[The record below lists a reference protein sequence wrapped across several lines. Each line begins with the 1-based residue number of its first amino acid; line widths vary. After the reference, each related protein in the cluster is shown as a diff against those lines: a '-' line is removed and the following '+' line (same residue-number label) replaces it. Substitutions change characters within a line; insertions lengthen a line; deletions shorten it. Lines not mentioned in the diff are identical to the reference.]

1 MAESQVLV
9 ESFIIKVRVTALSLR
24 LIEESLFF
32 IIAHSSLHLFSCYTL
47 MPLEHHGSCGFLRC
61 PAEILNLVF
70 GMLSTAEL
78 RALGLVNKD
87 LCALVE
93 PYLYSKI
100 DWIWRENHAPPPIT
114 LLLRTIISRPQLAAH
129 ITSFQFQSLP
139 AYCWEWNKFAGQ
151 KISVPVAELD
161 GFITFVQRTG
171 APYSDLWI
179 DGLSNGT
186 PDAMLA
192 LLLAQLWNLRSL
204 SLDYIFCQQ
213 TKMIEM
219 LFQSA
224 ICEPAMYRLPDFKH
238 LQTVSFQSYDDSGA
252 LCTALRSRGQRLLG
266 QSLVL
271 PFFYLPDV
279 QRISAAIQN
288 TDNFAWPTACLPDPS
303 KLTSIYLAD
312 IREANLGSLLS
323 VTRNLQSRRW
333 TWYYDYGVL
342 DATVVPIINLDGIVA
357 ALSRVRNTLADLTIF
372 AEAPIGGDDPCY
384 PAVKVEG
391 SLREM
396 VEFGK
401 LKRLQ
406 IPLAFLVGFAQDT
419 TKRLQDVLPRNIEY
433 LSLTDELGL
442 QNEDGYVEET
452 WPVYEW
458 QDFAVLIL
466 LRTWLEDWR
475 THTPHLRGVSLV
487 YEELDT
493 NQGEWPPE
501 LRHQLTELG
510 TQAGIQLELVEWV
523 RRW

>member
-1 MAESQVLV
+1 
-9 ESFIIKVRVTALSLR
+9 
-24 LIEESLFF
+24 
-32 IIAHSSLHLFSCYTL
+32 

-87 LCALVE
+87 LCALFE
-93 PYLYSKI
+93 PYFYSKI
-100 DWIWRENHAPPPIT
+100 DWIWREDHAPPPIT

-129 ITSFQFQSLP
+129 TTSFQFQSLP

-151 KISVPVAELD
+151 KISVPVAEID
-161 GFITFVQRTG
+161 EFITFVQRTG
-171 APYSDLWI
+171 
-179 DGLSNGT
+179 NGT

-192 LLLAQLWNLRSL
+192 LLLAQLWNLRNA
-204 SLDYIFCQQ
+204 
-213 TKMIEM
+213 
-219 LFQSA
+219 FQSA

-252 LCTALRSRGQRLLG
+252 LCTALRSRGQRPLG

-288 TDNFAWPTACLPDPS
+288 TDNFAWPAACLPNPS

-312 IREANLGSLLS
+312 IREANIGSLLS
-323 VTRNLQSRRW
+323 VTRNLQSLRW

-357 ALSRVRNTLADLTIF
+357 ALSRVRNTLTDLTIF

-384 PAVKVEG
+384 PAVKVQG